1 MSSNPGEQKI
11 EERRGIVVIGM
22 ISSGKSTFLN
32 SLLGITYLETKD
44 DVTTKFVT
52 IIRYNE
58 NLKEPKFYHL
68 KVIKEENCKDQQEKN
83 EKIKNLFSI
92 VNDTDKEKENL
103 YNFVKDGEESIG
115 EKNIIKKIEE
125 INKTEKGNQ
134 EPKYENLFY
143 MLETNITNIENK
155 EFLKTHDFYDIPG
168 LNEYIVSDKKD
179 VKEEKKENIEE
190 KNNNSN
196 QRNEE
201 IEETEEDMRYIKG
214 IFQYLKKKIER
225 EIIIFSSETYYKPQ
239 NIQIIKEIKKELDT
253 PIYGNLVIL
262 NKIDIC
268 DDREKTISNC
278 KQFFVNYCETEI
290 FNIFKNTFVPLNSM
304 QFKNEILMKNNYE
317 NYYLYYFNNY
327 IEKYIRVKEEETK
340 NIKKIPFIEFI
351 MNEVSKG
358 IKKEEQKEFIDNLI
372 EDFDDDYLDMIKK
385 VYEKVKK
392 NSNEIIDYG
401 INFDV
406 DEDEDGDENQSLI
419 IMKAF
424 YQKYSKKIN
433 FPKYSESVQLILDY
447 FNKFNEFKDKNP
459 SNMEKAPLPEE
470 IAQNNDQK
478 AIEILKKIFDKLK
491 KYVNEYD
498 KDNIINILNENLI
511 MMEKFILNDRKI
523 YIPFIGVSSAG
534 KSTILNCIVGYKL
547 FPEAKEECTTR
558 GIIIE
563 YTDNNDK
570 VELYETQIDSE
581 RNYYVFSPKT
591 KVADGYKD
599 VRDYLRS
606 LNYKYSKDESKH
618 FYIVKTTMKGFDDFG
633 FSDELKKRILLV
645 DLPGSDT
652 KDNQFNAK
660 DRHNKSVYEKLL
672 SISSSFVYINKG
684 RAINETNNQTLLKK
698 LYSNI
703 QGSSRLGSN
712 DYLKACLF
720 VINLFQRVS
729 QEELNLVQIKKD
741 LSTILFN
748 TPDNYEQ
755 INSIYFNAKNY
766 YDYLVNSYLLLDHEA
781 TLNKYEEIYKNTDSH
796 PLFGKD
802 NFIKF
807 CLKQLKQKLKDLGIK
822 YKEKEIANC
831 PPEFLQEIEGIFK
844 EKAENLKESI
854 AESDKKNIKQV
865 ANMFNWLKDEKVY
878 TQMDSYKNSYCHDF
892 LEILKNQIEF
902 SKNYKDEDYIKK
914 LKAILKYFDTFFSKD
929 IKDDKNESIDI
940 KKFKEKREE
949 LKAKFK
955 ENLKII
961 SVDDLFYNAKEEL
974 EANIKIYKEQGKK
987 MINEGKNPEEIS
999 QIVQDG
1005 LDSFLKKLDNNLNE
1019 KIELFNKKTQGLVED
1034 IKSMATLFNQIEFEK
1049 NEKYKNNFD
1058 QLINSNKDIFIPKE
1072 EEEVTG
1078 GFASFMKSVW
1088 IGIKSFFRLFKG
1100 KEVVIIEK
1108 IDELRDETLNSLNEK
1123 ERITTFKFDDQK
1135 VKIEQNFNAILGLAF
1150 SDLSNIEE
1158 KEWIES
1164 RDQYI
1169 KAKNYL
1175 LPGEDFENL
1184 KEEKN
1189 EIENSKENK

>member
-1 MSSNPGEQKI
+1 MISNPEEQKI
-11 EERRGIVVIGM
+11 EERRGIIVIGM

-68 KVIKEENCKDQQEKN
+68 KVIKEKNFNEQEDKN
-83 EKIKNLFSI
+83 EKKENLI
-92 VNDTDKEKENL
+92 NVENNADKEKENL
-103 YNFVKDGEESIG
+103 CYFLKDGEESIG

-125 INKTEKGNQ
+125 INKAEKGNQ

-155 EFLKTHDFYDIPG
+155 EFLKEHDFYDIPG
-168 LNEYIVSDKKD
+168 LNEYIVSDKKE
-179 VKEEKKENIEE
+179 VKEEKKEEE
-190 KNNNSN
+190 KNKNSN
-196 QRNEE
+196 ERANE
-201 IEETEEDMRYIKG
+201 IEEIEEDMRYIKG

-268 DDREKTISNC
+268 DNREKTIANC
-278 KQFFVNYCETEI
+278 KQFFVNYCESDI

-317 NYYLYYFNNY
+317 NYYLYYFNKY
-327 IEKYIRVKEEETK
+327 IEKYLRISEEESK
-340 NIKKIPFIEFI
+340 KIKKIPFIEFI
-351 MNEVSKG
+351 MNEITKG
-358 IKKEEQKEFIDNLI
+358 IKKEEQKAFINNLV
-372 EDFDDDYLDMIKK
+372 ENFDDDYLDTIKK
-385 VYEKVKK
+385 IYEKVKK
-392 NSNEIIDYG
+392 NSNETIDYG
-401 INFDV
+401 VNFDK
-406 DEDEDGDENQSLI
+406 DEDEDDDESLI

-424 YQKYSKKIN
+424 YQNYKEKIN
-433 FPKYSESVQLILDY
+433 IPKYSESVQLILDY

-459 SNMEKAPLPEE
+459 TNTEYIPLSKE
-470 IAQNNDQK
+470 IAENNEQK
-478 AIEILKKIFDKLK
+478 AIEILKKIFEKLK

-498 KDNIINILNENLI
+498 KDNIINILNENLF

-563 YTDNNDK
+563 YSDK

-599 VRDYLRS
+599 VRDYLKS
-606 LNYKYSKDESKH
+606 LNYRYSKNESKH

-703 QGSSRLGSN
+703 QGSTKLEGN

-720 VINLFQRVS
+720 TINLFSRVS
-729 QEELNLVQIKKD
+729 KEELNLIQIKKD

-755 INSIYFNAKNY
+755 INAIYFNAKNF
-766 YDYLVNSYLLLDHEA
+766 YDYLVNFYLLQDHDA
-781 TLNKYEEIYKNTDSH
+781 TLDKYEEIYKNTDDH
-796 PLFGKD
+796 PFFGKD

-807 CLKQLKQKLKDLGIK
+807 CLKQLKQKVKDIGIK
-822 YKEKEIANC
+822 YKEKEIENC
-831 PPEFLQEIEGIFK
+831 SPKFLQEIENIFK
-844 EKAENLKESI
+844 EKTENLKESI
-854 AESDKKNIKQV
+854 VENDKKNIKQI
-865 ANMFNWLKDEKVY
+865 ANMLNWLKDEKIY
-878 TQMDSYKNSYCHDF
+878 TQMDAYKNSYCHDF

-902 SKNYKDEDYIKK
+902 SKTYKDEDYIKK

-929 IKDDKNESIDI
+929 IKDSKNESIDI
-940 KKFKEKREE
+940 KMFKEKREE
-949 LKAKFK
+949 LKAKFQ

-961 SVDDLFYNAKEEL
+961 SLEDLFYKTREEL
-974 EANIKIYKEQGKK
+974 ETIIKNHKTKGKQ
-987 MINEGKNPEEIS
+987 MINDGKNPEEIA
-999 QIVQDG
+999 QIVQNS
-1005 LDSFLKKLDNNLNE
+1005 LDNFLKKLDNNLNE
-1019 KIELFNKKTQGLVED
+1019 KIELFNKKTQGLVND
-1034 IKSMATLFNQIEFEK
+1034 IKSMASLFNQIEFEK
-1049 NEKYKNNFD
+1049 NEKYKSNFD
-1058 QLINSNKDIFIPKE
+1058 KLINSNKDIFIPNG
-1072 EEEVTG
+1072 EEVNG
-1078 GFASFMKSVW
+1078 GFASVMKSIW
-1088 IGIKSFFRLFKG
+1088 SGIKSFFRLFKG

-1108 IDELRDETLNSLNEK
+1108 IDDLRQETLESLNEK
-1123 ERITTFKFDDQK
+1123 ERITNFKFEDEK
-1135 VKIEQNFNAILGLAF
+1135 VKIEQNFNAILALAF

-1164 RDQYI
+1164 KDQYI
-1169 KAKNYL
+1169 QAKNYL
-1175 LPGEDFENL
+1175 IPGEDSENNMNFEIIQ
-1184 KEEKN
+1184 KEDN
-1189 EIENSKENK
+1189 KES

>member
-1 MSSNPGEQKI
+1 MISNPEEQKI
-11 EERRGIVVIGM
+11 EERRGIIVIGM

-68 KVIKEENCKDQQEKN
+68 KVIKEKNFNEQEDKN
-83 EKIKNLFSI
+83 EKKENLI
-92 VNDTDKEKENL
+92 NVENNADKEKENL
-103 YNFVKDGEESIG
+103 CYFLKDGEESIG

-125 INKTEKGNQ
+125 INKAEKGNQ

-155 EFLKTHDFYDIPG
+155 EFLKEHDFYDIPG
-168 LNEYIVSDKKD
+168 LNEYIVSDKKE
-179 VKEEKKENIEE
+179 VKEEKKEEE
-190 KNNNSN
+190 KNKNSN
-196 QRNEE
+196 ERANE
-201 IEETEEDMRYIKG
+201 IEEIEEDMRYIKG

-268 DDREKTISNC
+268 DNREKTIANC
-278 KQFFVNYCETEI
+278 KQFFVNYCESDI

-317 NYYLYYFNNY
+317 NYYLYYFNKY
-327 IEKYIRVKEEETK
+327 IEKYLRISEEESK
-340 NIKKIPFIEFI
+340 KIKKIPFIEFI
-351 MNEVSKG
+351 MNEITKG
-358 IKKEEQKEFIDNLI
+358 IKKEEQKAFINNLV
-372 EDFDDDYLDMIKK
+372 ENFDDDYLDTIKK
-385 VYEKVKK
+385 IYEKVKK
-392 NSNEIIDYG
+392 NSNETIDYG
-401 INFDV
+401 VNFDK
-406 DEDEDGDENQSLI
+406 DEDEDDDESLI

-424 YQKYSKKIN
+424 YQNYKEKIN
-433 FPKYSESVQLILDY
+433 IPKYSESVQLILDY

-459 SNMEKAPLPEE
+459 TNTEYIPLSKE
-470 IAQNNDQK
+470 IAENNEQK
-478 AIEILKKIFDKLK
+478 AIEILKKIFEKLK

-498 KDNIINILNENLI
+498 KDNIINILNENLF

-563 YTDNNDK
+563 YSDK

-599 VRDYLRS
+599 VRDYLKS
-606 LNYKYSKDESKH
+606 LNYRYSKNESKH

-703 QGSSRLGSN
+703 QGSTKLEGN

-720 VINLFQRVS
+720 TINLFSRVS
-729 QEELNLVQIKKD
+729 KEELNLIQIKKD

-755 INSIYFNAKNY
+755 INAIYFNAKNF
-766 YDYLVNSYLLLDHEA
+766 YDYLVNFYLLQDHDA
-781 TLNKYEEIYKNTDSH
+781 TLDKYEEIYKNTDDH
-796 PLFGKD
+796 PFFGKD

-807 CLKQLKQKLKDLGIK
+807 CLKQLKQKLKDIGIK
-822 YKEKEIANC
+822 YKEKEIENC
-831 PPEFLQEIEGIFK
+831 SPKFLQEIENIFK
-844 EKAENLKESI
+844 EKTENLKESI
-854 AESDKKNIKQV
+854 VENDKKNIKQI
-865 ANMFNWLKDEKVY
+865 ANMLNWLKDEKIY
-878 TQMDSYKNSYCHDF
+878 TQMDAYKNSYCHDF

-902 SKNYKDEDYIKK
+902 SKTYKDEDYIKK

-929 IKDDKNESIDI
+929 IKDSKNESIDI
-940 KKFKEKREE
+940 KMFKEKREE
-949 LKAKFK
+949 LKAKFQ

-961 SVDDLFYNAKEEL
+961 SLEDLFYKTREEL
-974 EANIKIYKEQGKK
+974 ETIIKNHKTKGKQ
-987 MINEGKNPEEIS
+987 MINDGKNPEEIA
-999 QIVQDG
+999 QIVQNS
-1005 LDSFLKKLDNNLNE
+1005 LDNFLKKLDNNLNE
-1019 KIELFNKKTQGLVED
+1019 KIELFNKKTQGLVND
-1034 IKSMATLFNQIEFEK
+1034 IKSMASLFNQIEFEK
-1049 NEKYKNNFD
+1049 NEKYKSNFD
-1058 QLINSNKDIFIPKE
+1058 KLINSNKDIFIPNG
-1072 EEEVTG
+1072 EEVNG
-1078 GFASFMKSVW
+1078 GFASVMKSIW
-1088 IGIKSFFRLFKG
+1088 SGIKSFFRLFKG

-1108 IDELRDETLNSLNEK
+1108 IDDLRQETLESLNEK
-1123 ERITTFKFDDQK
+1123 ERITNFKFEDEK
-1135 VKIEQNFNAILGLAF
+1135 VKIEQNFNAILALAF

-1164 RDQYI
+1164 KDQYI
-1169 KAKNYL
+1169 QAKNYL
-1175 LPGEDFENL
+1175 IPGEDSENNMNFEIIQ
-1184 KEEKN
+1184 KEDN
-1189 EIENSKENK
+1189 KES

>member
-1 MSSNPGEQKI
+1 MISNPEEQKI
-11 EERRGIVVIGM
+11 EERRGIIVIGM

-58 NLKEPKFYHL
+58 SLKEPKFYHL
-68 KVIKEENCKDQQEKN
+68 KVIKEENQNEQEEKKEKN
-83 EKIKNLFSI
+83 ENIINIEKNA
-92 VNDTDKEKENL
+92 DKEKENL
-103 YNFVKDGEESIG
+103 YYFIKDGEESIG

-125 INKTEKGNQ
+125 INKAEKGNQ

-155 EFLKTHDFYDIPG
+155 EFLKEHDFYDIPG
-168 LNEYIVSDKKD
+168 LNEYIVSDKKED
-179 VKEEKKENIEE
+179 KKEKKEEE
-190 KNNNSN
+190 KNENVN
-196 QRNEE
+196 QRNNE
-201 IEETEEDMRYIKG
+201 IEESEEDMRYIKG

-239 NIQIIKEIKKELDT
+239 NLQIIKEIKKELDT

-268 DDREKTISNC
+268 DDREKTIANC
-278 KQFFVNYCETEI
+278 KQFFVNYCETDI

-304 QFKNEILMKNNYE
+304 QFKNEILMRNNYE
-317 NYYLYYFNNY
+317 NYYLYYFNKY
-327 IEKYIRVKEEETK
+327 IEKYLRVSEEESK
-340 NIKKIPFIEFI
+340 KIKKIPFIQFI
-351 MNEVSKG
+351 MNEITKG
-358 IKKEEQKEFIDNLI
+358 IKKEEQKEFVDNLI
-372 EDFDDDYLDMIKK
+372 ENFDDDYLDTIKK
-385 VYEKVKK
+385 IYEKVKK
-392 NSNEIIDYG
+392 NSNETIDYG
-401 INFDV
+401 INFDK
-406 DEDEDGDENQSLI
+406 DEDEDDNESLV

-424 YQKYSKKIN
+424 YQNYIEKKNI
-433 FPKYSESVQLILDY
+433 PKYSESVQLILDY

-459 SNMEKAPLPEE
+459 TNVENKPLSEV
-470 IAQNNDQK
+470 IAQNNEQK

-563 YTDNNDK
+563 YSKKEDDI

-599 VRDYLRS
+599 VRDYLKS
-606 LNYKYSKDESKH
+606 LNYKYGKNESKH

-703 QGSSRLGSN
+703 QGSSRLEGN

-720 VINLFQRVS
+720 TINLFSRVS
-729 QEELNLVQIKKD
+729 KEELNLVQIKKD

-755 INSIYFNAKNY
+755 INATYFNAKNF
-766 YDYLVNSYLLLDHEA
+766 YDYLVNFYLLQDPGA
-781 TLNKYEEIYKNTDSH
+781 TLGKYEEIYKNTDDH
-796 PLFGKD
+796 PFFGKD

-807 CLKQLKQKLKDLGIK
+807 SLKQLKQKLKDLGIK
-822 YKEKEIANC
+822 YKEKEIENC
-831 PPEFLQEIEGIFK
+831 PPEFLQDIETIFK
-844 EKAENLKESI
+844 EKTENLKETISDN
-854 AESDKKNIKQV
+854 DKKSIKQI
-865 ANMFNWLKDEKVY
+865 ANMFYWLNDEKIY
-878 TQMDSYKNSYCHDF
+878 TQMDAYKNSYCHDF
-892 LEILKNQIEF
+892 LDILKHQIEF
-902 SKNYKDEDYIKK
+902 SKTYKDKDYIKK

-929 IKDDKNESIDI
+929 IKDSKNESIDI
-940 KKFKEKREE
+940 KIFKEKREE

-961 SVDDLFYNAKEEL
+961 SLEDFFYKAREEL
-974 EANIKIYKEQGKK
+974 ESNIKNYKTQGKK
-987 MINEGKNPEEIS
+987 MINEGKNPEEIG
-999 QIVQDG
+999 QLVQNG
-1005 LDSFLKKLDNNLNE
+1005 LDNFLKKLDNNLNE
-1019 KIELFNKKTQGLVED
+1019 KIELFNKKTKGLVDD
-1034 IKSMATLFNQIEFEK
+1034 IKSMASLFNQIEFEK

-1058 QLINSNKDIFIPKE
+1058 KLIYSNTDIFIPNGGE
-1072 EEEVTG
+1072 EIG
-1078 GFASFMKSVW
+1078 GFAHLMKQVW
-1088 IGIKSFFRLFKG
+1088 SGIKSFFRFFKG

-1108 IDELRDETLNSLNEK
+1108 IDELRADTLESLNEK
-1123 ERITTFKFDDQK
+1123 ERVTNFKFDDEK
-1135 VKIEQNFNAILGLAF
+1135 EKIEQNFNAILALAF

-1169 KAKNYL
+1169 QAKNYL
-1175 LPGEDFENL
+1175 LPGEDSENFINL
-1184 KEEKN
+1184 
-1189 EIENSKENK
+1189 ENNDG

>member
-1 MSSNPGEQKI
+1 MISKTEEQKI
-11 EERRGIVVIGM
+11 EERRGIIVIGM

-58 NLKEPKFYHL
+58 NLKKPKFYHL
-68 KVIKEENCKDQQEKN
+68 KVIKENNNIEQKQKN
-83 EKIKNLFSI
+83 ENLI
-92 VNDTDKEKENL
+92 NIENNTDKENL
-103 YNFVKDGEESIG
+103 YYFIKDGEESIG

-125 INKTEKGNQ
+125 INKAEKGNQ

-155 EFLKTHDFYDIPG
+155 EFLKEHDFYDIPG
-168 LNEYIVSDKKD
+168 LNEYIVSNKKE
-179 VKEEKKENIEE
+179 VKEEKKEEE
-190 KNNNSN
+190 KNKNSN
-196 QRNEE
+196 QRNED

-239 NIQIIKEIKKELDT
+239 NIQIIKEIKKELNT

-268 DDREKTISNC
+268 DDREKTIANC
-278 KQFFVNYCETEI
+278 KQFFVNYCESDI
-290 FNIFKNTFVPLNSM
+290 FNIFKNTFVPLNSI

-317 NYYLYYFNNY
+317 NYYLYYFNKY
-327 IEKYIRVKEEETK
+327 IEKYERLSEEESK
-340 NIKKIPFIEFI
+340 KIKKIPFIEFI
-351 MNEVSKG
+351 MNEITKG
-358 IKKEEQKEFIDNLI
+358 IKKEDQKVFINNLI
-372 EDFDDDYLDMIKK
+372 ENFDNDYLDTIKK

-392 NSNEIIDYG
+392 NSNETIDYG
-401 INFDV
+401 INFDKE
-406 DEDEDGDENQSLI
+406 EDEDDDENESLV

-424 YQKYSKKIN
+424 YQNYLEKIN
-433 FPKYSESVQLILDY
+433 IPKYSESVQLILDY

-459 SNMEKAPLPEE
+459 TKIENIPLSEE
-470 IAQNNDQK
+470 IVQNNDQK

-498 KDNIINILNENLI
+498 KDNIINILNENLY

-563 YTDNNDK
+563 YSDK

-599 VRDYLRS
+599 VRDYLKS
-606 LNYKYSKDESKH
+606 LNYRYSKNESKH

-652 KDNQFNAK
+652 KDNQFNSK

-703 QGSSRLGSN
+703 QGSSRLEGN

-720 VINLFQRVS
+720 TINLFSRVS
-729 QEELNLVQIKKD
+729 KEELNLVQIKKD

-755 INSIYFNAKNY
+755 INAIYFNAKNF
-766 YDYLVNSYLLLDHEA
+766 YDYLLNFYLLQDHEA
-781 TLNKYEEIYKNTDSH
+781 TLDKYEEIYKNTDNH
-796 PLFGKD
+796 PIFGKD

-807 CLKQLKQKLKDLGIK
+807 SLKQLKQKLKDLGIK
-822 YKEKEIANC
+822 YKEKEIENC
-831 PPEFLQEIEGIFK
+831 SPEFLQKIEKIFK
-844 EKAENLKESI
+844 EKTENLKESL
-854 AESDKKNIKQV
+854 ADSDKKNIKQI
-865 ANMFNWLKDEKVY
+865 ANMFNFLKDENVY
-878 TQMDSYKNSYCHDF
+878 TQMDAYKNSYCHDF
-892 LEILKNQIEF
+892 LDILKNQIEF
-902 SKNYKDEDYIKK
+902 SKTYKDEDYIKK

-929 IKDDKNESIDI
+929 IKDSKNESIDI

-949 LKAKFK
+949 LKTKFK

-961 SVDDLFYNAKEEL
+961 SLEDLFYKAKEEL
-974 EANIKIYKEQGKK
+974 ETNIKNYKIQGKQ
-987 MINEGKNPEEIS
+987 MVNEGKNPEEIS
-999 QIVQDG
+999 QIVQNS
-1005 LDSFLKKLDNNLNE
+1005 LNNFLKKLDNNLNE
-1019 KIELFNKKTQGLVED
+1019 KIELFNKKTQGLVND
-1034 IKSMATLFNQIEFEK
+1034 IKSMASLFNQIEFEK
-1049 NEKYKNNFD
+1049 NEKYKSNFD
-1058 QLINSNKDIFIPKE
+1058 KLINSNKDIFIPNRDE
-1072 EEEVTG
+1072 EGNG

-1088 IGIKSFFRLFKG
+1088 SGIKSFFRLFKG
-1100 KEVVIIEK
+1100 NEVVIIEK
-1108 IDELRDETLNSLNEK
+1108 IDDLREETLESLNEK
-1123 ERITTFKFDDQK
+1123 ERITNFKFDDEK
-1135 VKIEQNFNAILGLAF
+1135 VKIEENFNAILALAF

-1169 KAKNYL
+1169 KAKYYL
-1175 LPGEDFENL
+1175 LPGEDSMNFINLENH
-1184 KEEKN
+1184 EE
-1189 EIENSKENK
+1189 